1 MPTFEKIF
9 KKSGKEDNMKCQFCN
24 KNIDEVDT
32 KCNMCTIC
40 GWKLDEVLQNL
51 PPVTL
56 DKKDTPT
63 PSTEVIL

>member
-40 GWKLDEVLQNL
+40 GWAIDAVVSN
-51 PPVTL
+51 PPQEKKEEPAVT
-56 DKKDTPT
+56 P
-63 PSTEVIL
+63 PSVSEK